1 MPHDGRMTSPA
12 DRAYDEL
19 LAEGATLYPGVRI
32 GRPGRARTFVPT
44 IAAMRAL
51 RLRWAVSVAGSK
63 NVKAGPAIL
72 VGNHV
77 SALDPVVA
85 VMSHWWRV
93 TAFTKVEVFERRGAI
108 FFRLMGQIPL
118 RRGDS
123 DATDWALR
131 MAASTLA
138 DGNKVGLYPEGTRSP
153 DPQHLHRL
161 HPRVVIPLLRMCP
174 DVPVHAICT
183 TYPEGGGL
191 RRRVRVQL
199 SPRLDVDIRVMSEEQ
214 VMTILRDALLE
225 LGGQTYVDESAASAK
240 RRAAAGSP

>member
-1 MPHDGRMTSPA
+1 MPHDGHMTSPA

-19 LAEGATLYPGVRI
+19 LAEGATIYPGVRI
-32 GRPGRARTFVPT
+32 GRPGRARTFMPT
-44 IAAMRAL
+44 IATMRAL
-51 RLRWAVSVAGSK
+51 RLRWAVSVGGSK

-72 VGNHV
+72 
-77 SALDPVVA
+77 

-123 DATDWALR
+123 EATDWALR

-153 DPQHLHRL
+153 DPQHLHLL
-161 HPRVVIPLLRMCP
+161 HPRVVVPLLRMCP

-183 TYPEGGGL
+183 TYPEGGRF

-214 VMTILRDALLE
+214 VMTTLRDALLE
-225 LGGQTYVDESAASAK
+225 LGGQTYVDESAAAAK
-240 RRAAAGSP
+240 RRAADGQE